1 MFDDYCDDMDGF
13 VYGLEVEE
21 NLAPASEV
29 LGSGSVHVSA
39 WRYFYVVY
47 ADSNNRIHGGSYFG
61 KSFKGVARYVL
72 LDSEDDR
79 KILFIHDFSTRE
91 TMCFLEKENC

>member
-13 VYGLEVEE
+13 VYGLDVED
-21 NLAPASEV
+21 LAPASEV

-61 KSFKGVARYVL
+61 KSFKGVTRYV
-72 LDSEDDR
+72 LDSEDGR
-79 KILFIHDFSTRE
+79 KILFIHDFSTRK

>member
-13 VYGLEVEE
+13 VYGLEVED
-21 NLAPASEV
+21 LVPTSEV

-47 ADSNNRIHGGSYFG
+47 ADSKYRIHGGSYFG
-61 KSFKGVARYVL
+61 KSFEGVARYVL
-72 LDSEDDR
+72 DSEDER
-79 KILFIHDFSTRE
+79 KIFLIHDFSTRE
-91 TMCFLEKENC
+91 TRRYL

>member
-13 VYGLEVEE
+13 VYGLEVED
-21 NLAPASEV
+21 LAPASEV
-29 LGSGSVHVSA
+29 LGSGSVHVA

-47 ADSNNRIHGGSYFG
+47 ADFKNHIHGGSFFG

-72 LDSEDDR
+72 DSGDER

-91 TMCFLEKENC
+91 TRCYL